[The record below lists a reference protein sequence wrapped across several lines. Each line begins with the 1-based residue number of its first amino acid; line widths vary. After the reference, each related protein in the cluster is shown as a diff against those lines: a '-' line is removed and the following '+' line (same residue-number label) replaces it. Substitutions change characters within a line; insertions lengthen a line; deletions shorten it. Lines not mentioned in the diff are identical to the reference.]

1 MSLGKLKEFL
11 AVNSLWVKS
20 SKIGIKNFANQ
31 RLDPGV
37 LITERT
43 GSNLGI
49 LNLWIPE

>member
-11 AVNSLWVKS
+11 AVNSLWVKG
-20 SKIGIKNFANQ
+20 SKIGIKNFA
-31 RLDPGV
+31 RLDSGA

-43 GSNLGI
+43 SSNLGT

>member
-1 MSLGKLKEFL
+1 MSQG
-11 AVNSLWVKS
+11 
-20 SKIGIKNFANQ
+20 SKIGIKYFA